1 MAVATLEG
9 AGGGFLA
16 GDLDLDLWVTPSLV
30 RAGHGD
36 RHEEDVDVELLTI
49 GAFAQAARLTPKALR
64 LYDQVG
70 LLPPA
75 AVDPE
80 SGYRLYDPDQ
90 LPLARLVVQLRRIGM
105 PLAKIRAVCGLEPA
119 AAAEAITAY
128 WQQVTADTAA
138 RARLATVL
146 VDHLSEGGT
155 TMSQAKPALAVRYA
169 AGCETGAVRDS
180 NEDAAYASG
189 RLLAV
194 ADGMRGPGGAAAS
207 AAAIDAL
214 RPLELAD
221 VPAADLLT
229 MLAGAVADAERTV
242 RALETDEYQPVTTLT
257 ALLFSGSQLALVHV
271 GDTRAYLL
279 RGGELSLL
287 TQDHTWVQAQVEQG
301 RLDRDQAAAH
311 PQRSV
316 LVRAL
321 GGGQQAEADLALRTA
336 LPGDRYLLC
345 SDGLSA
351 VVDRADLRSTLSAA
365 TDPEQAVRTLIGLA
379 EAAGAPDNIAC
390 VVADTVAA

>member
-1 MAVATLEG
+1 MGLM
-9 AGGGFLA
+9 
-16 GDLDLDLWVTPSLV
+16 
-30 RAGHGD
+30 
-36 RHEEDVDVELLTI
+36 TI
-49 GAFAQAARLTPKALR
+49 GAFARAARLTPKALR

-70 LLPPA
+70 LLAPT

-80 SGYRLYDPDQ
+80 SGYRLYDPAQ
-90 LPLARLVVQLRRIGM
+90 LPVARLVAQLRRLGM
-105 PLAKIRAVCGLEPA
+105 PLATIRVVCGLEPA

-128 WQQVTADTAA
+128 WRQVSADTAV
-138 RARLATVL
+138 RARLATLL

-155 TMSQAKPALAVRYA
+155 TMSDPDSTVAVRCA
-169 AGCETGAVRDS
+169 AGCDTGLVRDS
-180 NEDAAYASG
+180 NEDTAYASE

-207 AAAIDAL
+207 AAAVDAL
-214 RPLELAD
+214 KRLAFTD

-229 MLAGAVADAERTV
+229 RLAGAVSDAD
-242 RALETDEYQPVTTLT
+242 RAVHGVATDADQPVTTLT
-257 ALLFSGSQLALVHV
+257 ALLFSGSRVALVHV

-287 TQDHTWVQAQVEQG
+287 TQDHTWVQAQVDLG
-301 RLDRDQAAAH
+301 RLDRGQAATH
-311 PQRSV
+311 PQRAV

-321 GGGQQAEADLALRTA
+321 GGGRQVEADLALRTA

-351 VVDRADLRSTLSAA
+351 VVDRAELRSAVAA
-365 TDPEQAVRTLIGLA
+365 AADPEDTVRELIGLA
-379 EAAGAPDNIAC
+379 RAEGAPDNVAC
-390 VVADTVAA
+390 VVADVVAV